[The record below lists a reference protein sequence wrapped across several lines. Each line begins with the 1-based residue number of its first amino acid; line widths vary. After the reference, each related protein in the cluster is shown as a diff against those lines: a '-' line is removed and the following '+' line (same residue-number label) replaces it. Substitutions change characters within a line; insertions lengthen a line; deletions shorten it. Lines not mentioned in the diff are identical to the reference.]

1 MNGLIAVGYPNTEL
15 AGAVLDKLVD
25 MQRRM
30 IVELDDAVIIERRGD
45 GKVKLHQTTG
55 STAGRGAAGGAL
67 WGGLIGMLFF
77 APLLGM
83 AIGAGTG
90 AVAGSTIDTGI
101 NDNFMKDLGDK
112 LEPGH
117 AALVLLVRSATTDR
131 VLEELHGQY
140 HGTLLQTS
148 LSSDEESQLKMAMEH
163 AKLTH

>member
-1 MNGLIAVGYPNTEL
+1 MSDLYAIGYPTTSAAEQVLQEL
-15 AGAVLDKLVD
+15 SSLQAQNLI
-25 MQRRM
+25 Q
-30 IVELDDAVIIERRGD
+30 IDDAVIVERRDD
-45 GKVKLHQTTG
+45 GKVKLHQP
-55 STAGRGAAGGAL
+55 SNAGRGAAGGAL
-67 WGGLIGMLFF
+67 WGGLIGLLFF

-90 AVAGSTIDTGI
+90 ALAGSTIDTGI
-101 NDNFMKDLGDK
+101 NDKFMKDLGDK

-140 HGTLLQTS
+140 HGELLQTS
-148 LSSDEESQLKMAMEH
+148 LSSDEEAQLKMAAEH